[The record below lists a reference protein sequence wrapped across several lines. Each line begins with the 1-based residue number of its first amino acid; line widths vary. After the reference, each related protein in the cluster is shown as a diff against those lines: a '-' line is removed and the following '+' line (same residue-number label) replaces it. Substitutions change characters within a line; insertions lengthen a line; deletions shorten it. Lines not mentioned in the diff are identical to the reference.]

1 MGEMSEFP
9 LRWRVFLRGYPW
21 RRIDPVPWAELARPL
36 AEARV
41 ALVSSAGLVPPDQP
55 PFDERVAGGDWS
67 HRVLPADVALDA
79 LVESHRSE
87 LFDHAGIAADRNLA
101 LPLDRLR
108 ELAAAGT
115 VGEVAP
121 RHVSIMG
128 SLTAPGRLVR
138 HTAPEV
144 AALLRA
150 DRVDAAALVP
160 V

>member
-1 MGEMSEFP
+1 MSEFP
-9 LRWRVFLRGYPW
+9 LRWRIFLKGYPW
-21 RRIDPVPWAELARPL
+21 RRIDPVPRADLARPL
-36 AEARV
+36 AETRV

-67 HRVLPADVALDA
+67 HRVLRDDVDLES

-108 ELAAAGT
+108 ELAAAGAI
-115 VGEVAP
+115 GEVAP

-138 HTAPEV
+138 RTAPAV
-144 AALLRA
+144 AELLRA
-150 DRVDAAALVP
+150 DGVGAAALVP

>member
-9 LRWRVFLRGYPW
+9 LRWRLFLRGYPW
-21 RRIDPVPWAELARPL
+21 RRIDPVPRAELTRSI

-41 ALVSSAGLVPPDQP
+41 AIVSSAGMVPPDQA
-55 PFDERVAGGDWS
+55 PFDERAKGGDWS
-67 HRVLPADVALDA
+67 HRVVPADTDLAA
-79 LVESHRSE
+79 LVDCQRSE
-87 LFDHAGIAADRNLA
+87 LYDHDGIAADRNLA

-108 ELAAAGT
+108 ELAADGAIGA
-115 VGEVAP
+115 VAP

-138 HTAPEV
+138 RTAPAIVE
-144 AALLRA
+144 LLEA
-150 DRVDAAALVP
+150 DGVDAAALVP